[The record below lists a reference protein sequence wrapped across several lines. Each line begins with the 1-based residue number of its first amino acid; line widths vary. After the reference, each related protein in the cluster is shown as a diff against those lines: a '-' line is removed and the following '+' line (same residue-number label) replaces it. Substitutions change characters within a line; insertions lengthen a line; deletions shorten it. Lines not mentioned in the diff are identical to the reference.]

1 MRLASDLKEYQNKMV
16 YQLVQQKFLTAEL
29 YKLLA
34 GHYPEYADF
43 WSSIS
48 EEELE
53 HASWLEYL
61 FKKVQEE
68 FVVFEEKGIKTYT
81 ITAFLAYLQDA
92 IKLAKDEKP
101 SLSKALSLTLD
112 IERSLLEKRLFE
124 HFIGQDREMSTLI
137 RDLKRKM
144 RDHGERIDKKASGLL
159 KSLKT
164 A

>member
-1 MRLASDLKEYQNKMV
+1 MSGDLKEYQNKMV
-16 YQLVQQKFLTAEL
+16 YQLVQHKLLTAEL

-34 GHYPEYADF
+34 GHFPEYADF
-43 WSSIS
+43 WSSLS

-61 FKKVQEE
+61 FKKIREE
-68 FVVFEEKGIKTYT
+68 HASFQEKGIKTYT
-81 ITAFLAYLQDA
+81 ITAFHTYLQDA
-92 IKLAKDEKP
+92 ISGVKAGKP

-124 HFIGQDREMSTLI
+124 HFIGQDREMS
-137 RDLKRKM
+137 DLLQDLNRKM
-144 RDHGERIDKKASGLL
+144 RDHTDRIEKKVSGLR
-159 KSLKT
+159 KSLNP